1 MKKFLSISEMAK
13 YAGISRRTLIYY
25 DQIGLF
31 KPVMVGENG
40 YRYYGI
46 DQYFE
51 LDVILLLKNIGM
63 PLEEI
68 KVFLKNRNV
77 DYALQEFYRQRTKV
91 DQQIEQLK
99 SIRTSLDSFIERYET
114 LKNFDLESITYS
126 YREPESFVISDIIES
141 GDTMDSVQIY
151 GRFYSSVDSKDLFSG
166 YPIGFLVD
174 GAAFYQENFHAAPYR
189 ALVKISDERR
199 HLYHSQ
205 KVVTRPA
212 GYYVSGFMKDEIHHI
227 NIFNNRFRN
236 YLKEHKLILD
246 GDIWELLWQ
255 DEATSE
261 FPEDQVFE
269 VLIPVKRI
277 EQ

>member
-1 MKKFLSISEMAK
+1 MKKYLSISEMAK

-25 DQIGLF
+25 DQINLF
-31 KPVMVGENG
+31 KPVRVGENG

-68 KVFLKNRNV
+68 QAFLKNRNV
-77 DYALQEFYRQRTKV
+77 DYAVQEFYRQRAKV
-91 DQQIEQLK
+91 DQQIEELK
-99 SIRTSLDSFIERYET
+99 HIRSSLDSYIQRYET
-114 LKNFDLESITYS
+114 LKSFDLESITLS
-126 YREPESFVISDIIES
+126 YREAESFVISEIIDS
-141 GDTMDSVQIY
+141 VDGMDSVEIY

-174 GAAFYQENFHAAPYR
+174 GAAFYEENFHAAPYR
-189 ALVKISDERR
+189 ALVKIPDERLS
-199 HLYHSQ
+199 LYQSQ
-205 KVVTRPA
+205 KIVTRPA
-212 GYYVSGFMKDEIHHI
+212 GYYVSGFIRDEIHYI

-236 YLKEHKLILD
+236 YLKENDLVLD

-261 FPEDQVFE
+261 HPEDQIFE
-269 VLIPVKRI
+269 VLIPVKPSN
-277 EQ
+277 

>member
-1 MKKFLSISEMAK
+1 MKKYLSISEMAK

-25 DQIGLF
+25 DQINLF
-31 KPVMVGENG
+31 KPVRVGENG

-46 DQYFE
+46 EQYFE

-68 KVFLKNRNV
+68 QAFLKNRNV
-77 DYALQEFYRQRTKV
+77 DYAVQEFYRQRAKV
-91 DQQIEQLK
+91 DQQIEELK
-99 SIRTSLDSFIERYET
+99 HIRSSLDSYIKRYET
-114 LKNFDLESITYS
+114 LKNFDLESITIS
-126 YREPESFVISDIIES
+126 YREAESFVISDIIDS
-141 GDTMDSVQIY
+141 VDGMDSVEIY

-174 GAAFYQENFHAAPYR
+174 GAAFYEENFHAAPYR
-189 ALVKISDERR
+189 ALVKIPDERLP
-199 HLYHSQ
+199 LYQSQ
-205 KVVTRPA
+205 KNVTRPS
-212 GYYVSGFMKDEIHHI
+212 GYYVSGFIRDEIHYI

-236 YLKEHKLILD
+236 YLKENHLVLD

-261 FPEDQVFE
+261 HPEDQIFE
-269 VLIPVKRI
+269 VLIPVKAVN
-277 EQ
+277 

>member
-1 MKKFLSISEMAK
+1 MKKYLSISEMAK

-25 DQIGLF
+25 DQINLF
-31 KPVMVGENG
+31 KPVRVGENG

-46 DQYFE
+46 EQYFE

-68 KVFLKNRNV
+68 QAFLKNRNV
-77 DYALQEFYRQRTKV
+77 DYAVQEFYRQRAKV
-91 DQQIEQLK
+91 DQQIEELK
-99 SIRTSLDSFIERYET
+99 HIRSSLDSYIKRYET
-114 LKNFDLESITYS
+114 LKNFDLESITLS
-126 YREPESFVISDIIES
+126 YREAESFVISDIIDS
-141 GDTMDSVQIY
+141 VDGMDSVEIY

-174 GAAFYQENFHAAPYR
+174 GAAFYEENFHAAPYR
-189 ALVKISDERR
+189 ALVKIPDKRLP
-199 HLYHSQ
+199 LYQSQ
-205 KVVTRPA
+205 KIVTRPS
-212 GYYVSGFMKDEIHHI
+212 GYYVSGFIRDEIHYI

-236 YLKEHKLILD
+236 YLKENHLVLD

-261 FPEDQVFE
+261 HPEDQIFE
-269 VLIPVKRI
+269 VLIPVKAVN
-277 EQ
+277 